1 MGALLRKREAP
12 ATISTPA
19 TAADIVATVHY
30 VVAVCLRNYIF
41 SWCFIALLVWLAA
54 VWDLTAQ
61 LAAKHLRG
69 PEAGTAQSL

>member
-30 VVAVCLRNYIF
+30 VVVVCLRNYIF
-41 SWCFIALLVWLAA
+41 NL
-54 VWDLTAQ
+54 Q
-61 LAAKHLRG
+61 LMLHCIVGADKG
-69 PEAGTAQSL
+69 KN

>member
-41 SWCFIALLVWLAA
+41 SWCFIALLVPRKVPPGAEGELY
-54 VWDLTAQ
+54 
-61 LAAKHLRG
+61 
-69 PEAGTAQSL
+69 